1 MTERNEWQLLS
12 LPMILERRIS
22 LHDYIHVHSL
32 EQDQSATTIVDVAA
46 DVDVVVEMILA
57 VVVPSVA
64 VATGM

>member
-1 MTERNEWQLLS
+1 
-12 LPMILERRIS
+12 MILERRIS